1 MTRDNTVKSVPA
13 RTYVRKMQLSSLITA
28 MGIGLALSLLW
39 SRMIGYGFMS
49 GAAISIVNFQLMAVD
64 AFELIGK
71 NPKKAQSFIIGRYAL
86 RYVIMFGFLAVI
98 ATRTEFSIP
107 ATFLG
112 LFLVQIRLFIS
123 HIVNLALNR

>member
-1 MTRDNTVKSVPA
+1 MTRDNTVKPVPA
-13 RTYVRKMQLSSLITA
+13 RTYVRKIQLSSFVTA
-28 MGIGLALSLLW
+28 IGIGIGLTLLW

-71 NPKKAQSFIIGRYAL
+71 NPKKARSFIIGRYAL

-98 ATRTEFSIP
+98 ATRTDFNIF
-107 ATFLG
+107 ATFIG
-112 LFLVQIRLFIS
+112 LFLVQMRLFIS
-123 HIVNLALNR
+123 HIVHLAMNR